1 MSTLVARHDTLTSA
15 NPVMATPHVLDSNGD
30 ILASVR
36 RTQQQSASGGTIPW
50 EAGERHRAAL
60 PDVTAEAL
68 AAAGL
73 GIQDITAIACTVRWL
88 PNLSASSTHRI
99 HYTHSRAGHRCA
111 PHRAA
116 PPSARARDT
125 HALLFSRL

>member
-1 MSTLVARHDTLTSA
+1 
-15 NPVMATPHVLDSNGD
+15 MATPHVQDSNGD

-88 PNLSASSTHRI
+88 PNLSASSTHRNI
-99 HYTHSRAGHRCA
+99 THAVVPDTVVHPTA
-111 PHRAA
+111 PHL
-116 PPSARARDT
+116 PPRARATRMRCSCLACRT
-125 HALLFSRL
+125 LP